1 MREGLTVRAKRLVMY
16 FYSRNLY
23 LQSMG
28 CSARHF
34 AHAVWSI
41 GKVLPQNQAN
51 QCVKE
56 SRALLKVLKHASDD
70 SSYFLFQICS
80 EFDELIGAG
89 LAVFVF
95 PASALACPGNP
106 YSMAV

>member
-1 MREGLTVRAKRLVMY
+1 MSMFCGWLCQFLASERPARRSYIRCEKALQKEPRDSLHI

-28 CSARHF
+28 CDARHF

-41 GKVLPQNQAN
+41 GKALPQNPKN
-51 QCVKE
+51 QGVKE

-70 SSYFLFQICS
+70 SS
-80 EFDELIGAG
+80 
-89 LAVFVF
+89 
-95 PASALACPGNP
+95 
-106 YSMAV
+106 